1 MAHPFR
7 VSGDVGGGFGDDDNA
22 NVGGAFTLGTPHGS
36 ATWITIL
43 AFVVIMFTVGRGV
56 SLWQAI
62 IRAFVFVGIIGA
74 GQIVFGHLAH
84 SYYVSHPD
92 SAIATGLEYNLAG
105 VSS

>member
-7 VSGDVGGGFGDDDNA
+7 VSGDVGGGFADDNA
-22 NVGGAFTLGTPHGS
+22 DVGGAFTLGSPHGS
-36 ATWITIL
+36 ATWLAIA

-56 SLWQAI
+56 SVWQAI
-62 IRAFVFVGIIGA
+62 IRAFVFIGIIGA
-74 GQIVFGHLAH
+74 GQIAFGHLAH

-92 SAIATGLEYNLAG
+92 SALATGLEYNLAG